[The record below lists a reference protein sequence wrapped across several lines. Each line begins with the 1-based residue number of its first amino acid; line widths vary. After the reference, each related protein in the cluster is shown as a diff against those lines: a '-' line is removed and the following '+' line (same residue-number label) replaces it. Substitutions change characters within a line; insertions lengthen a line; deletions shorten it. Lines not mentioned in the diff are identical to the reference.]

1 VTEAIT
7 RTMTRILFVDD
18 EVKILE
24 GLQRM
29 LRPQRHEWQMDFAPG
44 GKPALRMLEA
54 SSFDV
59 IVSDMR
65 MPEIDGASLLNIV
78 REKYPSVIRII
89 LSGYTELEASYRAV
103 PVAHQFLLKPCDP
116 DALRAAIERATSLIA
131 VLNSKTLAGLVG
143 SLQEL
148 PSLPR
153 TYARLR
159 TALSEP
165 DTSLDEVVRIVESDV
180 AISAKVLQLVNSAF
194 FGVTREISDIK
205 AAVGYLGITV
215 LQNLVLSVEIF
226 RTFHPKR
233 TTPGFSI
240 EKFDQHSH
248 LTARIASEIGRTM
261 TISNAVVVAGLLHD
275 IGKLVIAESAP
286 EHLRR
291 AILVMHQEQ
300 RPLFDVEE
308 QLIGVSHA
316 EVGAYLLSL
325 WGLPSP
331 VVEAVAHHHHPE
343 RVSHDKLDM
352 LCIVYLSN
360 LLAHEYSGGNKPAK
374 PQGAVHPVILAV
386 PGVLEKLPQWQK
398 MAEAAAREPQ
408 GAIYA

>member
-1 VTEAIT
+1 
-7 RTMTRILFVDD
+7 MKRILFVDD
-18 EVKILE
+18 ESRILE

-29 LRPQRHEWQMDFAPG
+29 LRPQRREWEMAFAAG
-44 GKPALRMLEA
+44 GKAALTMLEA
-54 SSFDV
+54 SPFDV

-65 MPEIDGASLLNIV
+65 MPEIDGAALLEVV
-78 REKYPSVIRII
+78 REKYPNILRII

-116 DALRAAIERATSLIA
+116 DALRAAIERGTSLIA
-131 VLNSKTLAGLVG
+131 VLNSKMLAGLVG

-165 DTSLDEVVRIVESDV
+165 ETSIDQVAKIVEQDV
-180 AISAKVLQLVNSAF
+180 AICAKVLQLVNSAF

-205 AAVGYLGITV
+205 TAVSYLGITI

-226 RTFHPKR
+226 RTFRPPKAI
-233 TTPGFSI
+233 PGFSI
-240 EKFDQHSH
+240 EEFHRHSQ
-248 LTARIASEIGRTM
+248 LTARIASEIGKTAAGK
-261 TISNAVVVAGLLHD
+261 NAVVVAGLLHD
-275 IGKLVIAESAP
+275 IGKLVIAERAP

-291 AILVMHQEQ
+291 VLEGVEQE
-300 RPLFDVEE
+300 RKPLFEIEE
-308 QLIGVSHA
+308 DLIGVSHA

-352 LCIVYLSN
+352 LSAVYLAN
-360 LLAHEYSGGNKPAK
+360 VLAEAHSGENNIPIDA
-374 PQGAVHPVILAV
+374 QQAIHPVILAI
-386 PGVLEKLPQWQK
+386 PGVSEKLPQWQE
-398 MAEAAAREPQ
+398 MAEAFAREPQ
-408 GAIYA
+408 GAVNA

>member
-1 VTEAIT
+1 MA
-7 RTMTRILFVDD
+7 
-18 EVKILE
+18 
-24 GLQRM
+24 
-29 LRPQRHEWQMDFAPG
+29 FAPG
-44 GKPALRMLEA
+44 GKAALTMLEA
-54 SSFDV
+54 APFDV

-65 MPEIDGASLLNIV
+65 MPEIDGAALLEIV
-78 REKYPSVIRII
+78 REKYPSILRII

-116 DALRAAIERATSLIA
+116 DALRAAIKRATSLIE
-131 VLNSKTLAGLVG
+131 VLHSKMLAGLVG
-143 SLQEL
+143 SLKEL

-153 TYARLR
+153 TYAELR
-159 TALSEP
+159 KLLSNPESSV
-165 DTSLDEVVRIVESDV
+165 DQVVRIVEKDV

-205 AAVGYLGITV
+205 TAVSYLGITI

-233 TTPGFSI
+233 PIAGFSL
-240 EKFDQHSH
+240 EEFHQHSQ

-261 TISNAVVVAGLLHD
+261 AVSSAVVVGGLLHD
-275 IGKLVIAESAP
+275 IGKLVIAERAP
-286 EHLRR
+286 EHLCR
-291 AILVMHQEQ
+291 ALEGVRQDK
-300 RPLFDVEE
+300 RPLFAIEE

-343 RVSHDKLDM
+343 RVPHDKLDM
-352 LCIVYLSN
+352 LSTVYLSN
-360 LLAHEYSGGNKPAK
+360 LLAHEHSGEKNCTGES
-374 PQGAVHPVILAV
+374 QQDIHPVILAI
-386 PGVLEKLPQWQK
+386 PGVSENLSKWRE
-398 MAEAAAREPQ
+398 MAEAVSQQPQ
-408 GAIYA
+408 GASHV